1 MCLDC
6 GPLIKAIDRYI
17 QKADDDLE
25 EALGEEGY
33 LNPKKTRQ
41 FIEDMEEQVA
51 EALLDETDYFT
62 NEAGKAVD
70 LETFAEKIWPGVKLN
85 DELMENSRPFLRN
98 N

>member
-51 EALLDETDYFT
+51 EALLDETDSVSYT
-62 NEAGKAVD
+62 H
-70 LETFAEKIWPGVKLN
+70 LTLPTT
-85 DELMENSRPFLRN
+85 
-98 N
+98 